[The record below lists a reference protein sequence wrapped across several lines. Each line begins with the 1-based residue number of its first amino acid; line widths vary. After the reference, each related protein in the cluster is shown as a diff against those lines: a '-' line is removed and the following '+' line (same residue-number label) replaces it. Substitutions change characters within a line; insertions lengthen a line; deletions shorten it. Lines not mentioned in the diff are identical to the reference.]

1 MKVFVYRKAP
11 SSERELVLSGVTSV
25 EEDAEN
31 CKLYVHSDTL
41 GTIELDTRYVKTT
54 IFQN

>member
-25 EEDAEN
+25 EEDVEN

-41 GTIELDTRYVKTT
+41 GTIELDTRYIKTT

>member
-1 MKVFVYRKAP
+1 MKVFVYRKDP
-11 SSERELVLSGVTSV
+11 TSERELVLSGVDLI
-25 EEDAEN
+25 EENAEE
-31 CKLYVHSDTL
+31 CKLSIHSQTL